1 MKNLI
6 QLFGG
11 WPVIDRDWSES
22 NVPSMESLF
31 GRIKRKLNDG
41 IILELW
47 IGPDDK
53 NSSIHVIQVNYKK
66 IKKQSFSCIET
77 L

>member
-6 QLFGG
+6 QSFGG
-11 WPVIDRDWSES
+11 WPVIDHDWSES

-31 GRIKRKLNDG
+31 GRMKRKLNDG

-53 NSSIHVIQVNYKK
+53 NSSVHVIQVN
-66 IKKQSFSCIET
+66 
-77 L
+77 